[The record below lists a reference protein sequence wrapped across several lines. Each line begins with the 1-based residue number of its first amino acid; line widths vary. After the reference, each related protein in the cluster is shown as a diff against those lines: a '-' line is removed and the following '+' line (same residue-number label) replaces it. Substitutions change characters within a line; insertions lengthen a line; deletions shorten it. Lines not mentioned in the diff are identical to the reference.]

1 MGYTRYWNQ
10 TGKPITQ
17 EFLDKVTEVLNDCK
31 NKGISIR
38 NGLGE
43 NEPVVD
49 MEKVVFN
56 GDSDKNTDH
65 ESFVIRNNT
74 TGFNFCKTAR
84 KPYDYAV
91 RTILQIAEEMGIV
104 DEVSSDGE
112 NDVIISD
119 AKYLGEPE
127 PKRIAVIVKYSFDNS
142 TPVYLF
148 DTEEDAAAEIRKQFN
163 EEVRIDTEEN
173 GYVIGDN
180 MDIEINDDGSYAKI
194 VNHTPYDGD
203 AITEWCMEDVRN

>member
-65 ESFVIRNNT
+65 ESFVI
-74 TGFNFCKTAR
+74 
-84 KPYDYAV
+84 
-91 RTILQIAEEMGIV
+91 
-104 DEVSSDGE
+104 
-112 NDVIISD
+112 
-119 AKYLGEPE
+119 
-127 PKRIAVIVKYSFDNS
+127 
-142 TPVYLF
+142 
-148 DTEEDAAAEIRKQFN
+148 
-163 EEVRIDTEEN
+163 
-173 GYVIGDN
+173 
-180 MDIEINDDGSYAKI
+180 
-194 VNHTPYDGD
+194 
-203 AITEWCMEDVRN
+203 